1 MRFANPGSRQRDGDS
16 RPARSDFVPPAVQ
29 TMNVGYDGAPRDFYF
44 LLLPNTTMLAF
55 SAAVETLRVANQVAG
70 QELYRW
76 FMVTTD
82 GAPVRCSNRIEI
94 RPDMALD
101 QVPGTAF
108 LFLCSGVRVQ
118 DTYGP
123 KLVNWLRRFAA
134 HGGGLGS
141 LCAGVFAL
149 AEAGVIRDRA
159 FTLHWENQPGFQER
173 FPQLRPS
180 PRRYEADGGL
190 LSCGGGNAAMDMML
204 DVVEQDHGKE
214 LALYVSDMCIYA
226 RTPHRDAPQKTA
238 VSAALGSRNPALI
251 SALTHMQR
259 NLENDLGLS
268 QLAQA
273 ARISNRQLER
283 LFKQYLGQS
292 PMQYLTDL
300 RLSRAHALLN
310 ETNLVIAEIAAA
322 TGFSSTAQLAKKFK
336 AKYGIT
342 PHAYQRGW
350 AGAS

>member
-1 MRFANPGSRQRDGDS
+1 MSPTDRNSQRPDDPGQPG
-16 RPARSDFVPPAVQ
+16 RSEFVPPASYTLDVA
-29 TMNVGYDGAPRDFYF
+29 YRGAPQDYYF

-55 SAAVETLRVANQVAG
+55 SAAAETLRVANQVAA

-94 RPDMALD
+94 RPDVALQD
-101 QVPGTAF
+101 VPGSAF
-108 LFLCSGVRVQ
+108 LFICSGVRVQ
-118 DTYGP
+118 DAYGP
-123 KLVNWLRRFAA
+123 ELVNWLRRHAA
-134 HGGGLGS
+134 HGGGVGS

-149 AEAGVIRDRA
+149 AEAGLIRDRA
-159 FTLHWENQPGFQER
+159 FTLHWENQPGFLER
-173 FPQLRPS
+173 FPFLSPS
-180 PRRYEADGGL
+180 QRRYEADGGL

-204 DVVEQDHGKE
+204 DVVERDHGKE

-251 SALTHMQR
+251 SALTHMQQ
-259 NLENDLGLS
+259 NLEGDLDLGA
-268 QLAQA
+268 LARA
-273 ARISNRQLER
+273 ARISHRQLER
-283 LFKQYLGQS
+283 LFKRYLGQS

-310 ETNLVIAEIAAA
+310 ETDLVIPEIAAA
-322 TGFSSTAQLAKKFK
+322 TGFSGTAQLAKKFK

-350 AGAS
+350 AGAG